1 MPKRRKDRLL
11 GATRP
16 LGTEEITMFVPELD
30 IEGRAIG
37 QAGWVRA
44 FLDLFGRLFGGATA
58 FPRGQGVWRDDRHG
72 GRLVFEK
79 TVMVMS
85 FSSRGDFDRGAP
97 LLRAFLHHFGRHA
110 RQGEVGIV
118 ISGVYR
124 GISSF
129 DEEKGA

>member
-1 MPKRRKDRLL
+1 MARQRRDRLL

-16 LGTEEITMFVPELD
+16 LGTEEITLFVPERD
-30 IEGRAIG
+30 VQGRAIG
-37 QAGWVRA
+37 QAAWVKA

-58 FPRGQGVWRDDRHG
+58 LPRGRGVWRDDRRG
-72 GRLVFEK
+72 GRLVFER

-85 FSSRGDFDRGAP
+85 FASRDDFDRGSP
-97 LLRAFLHHFGRHA
+97 LLRAFLHHFGRQA

-118 ISGVYR
+118 VSGVYR
-124 GISSF
+124 GITAF

>member
-1 MPKRRKDRLL
+1 MAKQRRDRIL

-16 LGTEEITMFVPELD
+16 AGTEEITLFVPERD
-30 IEGRAIG
+30 VEGRAIG
-37 QAGWVRA
+37 QSVWVKA

-58 FPRGQGVWRDDRHG
+58 LPRGRGVWRDDRHG
-72 GRLVFEK
+72 GRLVFER

-85 FSSRGDFDRGAP
+85 FASKDDFDRGAP
-97 LLRAFLHHFGRHA
+97 LLRAFLHHFGRQA

-118 ISGVYR
+118 VAGVYC
-124 GISSF
+124 GIGTF